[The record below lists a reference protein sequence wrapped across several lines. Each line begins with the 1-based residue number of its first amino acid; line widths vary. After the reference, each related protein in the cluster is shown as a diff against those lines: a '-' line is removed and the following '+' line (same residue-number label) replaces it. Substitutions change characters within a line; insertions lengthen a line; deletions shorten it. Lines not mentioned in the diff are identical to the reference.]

1 MYTYFFTNNVNNL
14 VKIGKSI
21 APRSRSLQTAGEC
34 TFIKIT
40 VFHTIEGDY
49 ESEFHLLFSSYRVCG
64 EWFDI
69 PDFSVEL
76 LNEKLSYI
84 LVTDKKLFHAEK

>member
-34 TFIKIT
+34 TFIEIT

-49 ESEFHLLFSSYRVCG
+49 EREFHLLFSEYRSCG

-69 PDFSVEL
+69 PNLSTEFL
-76 LNEKLSYI
+76 TEKLAYI
-84 LVTDKKLFHAEK
+84 LTTDKKLYHIEK